1 MHNMDVEGA
10 TVIGPDRRRLG
21 LDLRD
26 LWTYRELFF
35 FLVWRDVK
43 IRYKQTV
50 IGAAWAVIQPFFT
63 MVVFSIFFGVL
74 AKVPS
79 DGVPYPVFSYCGL
92 LPWTFFS
99 NGMTQAANSLLGN
112 ATLISKVYFPRVLI
126 PLSAIVTGLVD
137 FGFALCVLV
146 GMMLFYRIHPTWHI
160 VWLPV
165 FLVVSF
171 IVALGAGLW
180 LAALNVRFRDIRFV
194 VGFVISFWLYA
205 TPVIYP
211 SSLLGG
217 RLASLVGL
225 NPMSAVVE
233 GFRWCLLGIG
243 IGPGHMLLVSLGFSM
258 FLLASGAWYF
268 RRVERTFADVI

>member
-1 MHNMDVEGA
+1 MDVEGA